1 MSFGKFEI
9 KLADGTTT
17 VVELTKRQM
26 VVGRAADADVPIN
39 DNMIS
44 RRHAVLLCG
53 PEGVRIV
60 DEGSANGTYLSGAK
74 LPAKQPV
81 PLSDGAQ
88 LRMGQALIKFVAAKA
103 EEADATSIKAAAAE
117 PPPTTPP
124 VKPSPSARAATT
136 AAAKPATPPAA
147 AAQSTAE
154 AVAPK
159 ADQTSIKKR
168 PPTSGGTP
176 AFGGPPAFGAPPD
189 KPTELATEP
198 EPEPEYVPP
207 IGMPTDQSSYLKY
220 MPTVYGTSG
229 FIGRFLLIFESILTP
244 VDRQIGNL
252 PYYFDP
258 RMAPPDFL
266 PWLAG
271 WLGLVL
277 DERWPEG
284 QRRELIRSA
293 VDLYD
298 WRGTRRGVSEFL
310 RLYTG
315 YLPEIVEPGVGAKS
329 AKTDQAFRFIVRI
342 KTPEPDKV
350 NRELVQTIIE
360 MEKPAQAG
368 YTLEVI
374 GEK

>member
-1 MSFGKFEI
+1 MSFGKLEI

-17 VVELTKRQM
+17 VVELTKRQ
-26 VVGRAADADVPIN
+26 VIVGRAADADVPIN
-39 DNMIS
+39 DSMIS

-103 EEADATSIKAAAAE
+103 EEVDATSIKAAAPE

-124 VKPSPSARAATT
+124 TKLSPETT
-136 AAAKPATPPAA
+136 AAKSATPPSV
-147 AAQSTAE
+147 AAQSAAE
-154 AVAPK
+154 AAAPK
-159 ADQTSIKKR
+159 TDETSIKR
-168 PPTSGGTP
+168 RSP
-176 AFGGPPAFGAPPD
+176 AKDGPPAFGPPTFGGTPPD
-189 KPTELATEP
+189 TPAGSALEP
-198 EPEPEYVPP
+198 ESKPEYVPP
-207 IGMPTDQSSYLKY
+207 LGMPTDQSSYLKY
-220 MPTVYGTSG
+220 MPAVYGTSG
-229 FIGRFLLIFESILTP
+229 FIGRLLLIFESILTP

-315 YLPEIVEPGVGAKS
+315 YLPEIIEPGVGTKNVKA
-329 AKTDQAFRFIVRI
+329 DQAFRFIVRI

-368 YTLEVI
+368 YKLEVI
-374 GEK
+374 SGQ

>member
-17 VVELTKRQM
+17 IVELTKRQM
-26 VVGRAADADVPIN
+26 VVGRAADADVPIS

-88 LRMGQALIKFVAAKA
+88 LRMGQALIKFVATKA
-103 EEADATSIKAAAAE
+103 EKADATSIKAAAAE
-117 PPPTTPP
+117 PPPTTPL
-124 VKPSPSARAATT
+124 VKPSPATT
-136 AAAKPATPPAA
+136 AAAKPATPPPAA
-147 AAQSTAE
+147 APSTAE
-154 AVAPK
+154 AAALK
-159 ADQTSIKKR
+159 ADETSIKQR
-168 PPTSGGTP
+168 PPTS
-176 AFGGPPAFGAPPD
+176 GGPPAFGAPPN

-198 EPEPEYVPP
+198 EPKPEYGPP

-229 FIGRFLLIFESILTP
+229 FIGRFLMIFESILTP

-277 DERWPEG
+277 
-284 QRRELIRSA
+284 
-293 VDLYD
+293 
-298 WRGTRRGVSEFL
+298 
-310 RLYTG
+310 
-315 YLPEIVEPGVGAKS
+315 
-329 AKTDQAFRFIVRI
+329 
-342 KTPEPDKV
+342 
-350 NRELVQTIIE
+350 
-360 MEKPAQAG
+360 
-368 YTLEVI
+368 
-374 GEK
+374 